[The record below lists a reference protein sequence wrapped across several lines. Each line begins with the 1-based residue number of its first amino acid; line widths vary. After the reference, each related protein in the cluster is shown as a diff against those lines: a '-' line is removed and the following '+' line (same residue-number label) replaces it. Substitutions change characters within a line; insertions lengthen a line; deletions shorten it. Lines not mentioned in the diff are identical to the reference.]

1 MTGTAK
7 IIIGA
12 IALVALGGGGLYYMK
27 QSVKETSEPTVN
39 NVTTSQKKMAFSQ
52 FSSQDKGDYKCTVSQ
67 YVQDIKSEGT
77 VYLSSGMIRGEFTT
91 QYNGQTIDS
100 TFIVRDGYTYAW
112 SSASKNMGFK
122 VKAKTS
128 ASTEVS
134 AGGNASGTYSFD
146 LDQIGDYNCDA
157 WVADETK
164 FIPPT
169 TITFT
174 TM

>member
-1 MTGTAK
+1 MISMDNSFLTNFFSKVTEFTK
-7 IIIGA
+7 SHTRS
-12 IALVALGGGGLYYMK
+12 ALFVFAVVAASFFVYFVL
-27 QSVKETSEPTVN
+27 
-39 NVTTSQKKMAFSQ
+39 